1 MDLATPSLYRL
12 LVLVTLALSMLGCD
26 NAQYPPL
33 KIGTNVWPGYEPLY
47 LAREL
52 GYLDREQGQLVELL
66 SASEVIRA
74 YRNGALDVAALTLDE
89 LLLLREGGIA
99 AQVLLITDT
108 SYGADAIIARTAT
121 TVAALKGL
129 RIGVETNALGAYML
143 SRALGRGGLT
153 TSDVEIVSLEAN
165 QHEEAFLRGR
175 VDAVVTFEP
184 VRSRLL
190 ESGGVEVFNSR
201 TIPDEVIDLLVVRPE
216 IVENRPEQ
224 LAQLLDIW
232 FRSVDYLGA
241 QPAKAHSVMSTRLRL
256 TPEQVSQALAGI
268 RIPDR
273 QRNQVLMYKEPSML
287 LQQAKRMNEVMNT
300 RHLIS
305 GPVDLNDL
313 FVPQGIWE

>member
-1 MDLATPSLYRL
+1 MAIPSLYRML
-12 LVLVTLALSMLGCD
+12 LLVTLALSMLGCND
-26 NAQYPPL
+26 SPHPPL

-47 LAREL
+47 LSREL
-52 GYLDREQGQLVELL
+52 GYLDRKQGQLVELL

-108 SYGADAIIARTAT
+108 SYGADAIIAREAR
-121 TVAALKGL
+121 TVAELKGQ

-143 SRALGRGGLT
+143 SRALNRAGLT
-153 TSDVEIVSLEAN
+153 SSDVEIVSLEAN
-165 QHEEAFLRGR
+165 QHEEAFLRGS

-184 VRSRLL
+184 MRSRLL

-201 TIPDEVIDLLVVRPE
+201 RIPDEVIDLLVVRPE

-224 LAQLLDIW
+224 LAQLLDVW
-232 FRSVDYLGA
+232 FRSVDYLTT
-241 QPAKAHSVMSTRLRL
+241 QPAKAHALMSTRLRL
-256 TPEQVSQALAGI
+256 TPEQVSQALTDI

-273 QRNQVLMYKEPSML
+273 QRNQLMIYKEPSML
-287 LQQAKRMNEVMNT
+287 LQQAKRMYEVMNT

-305 GPVDLNDL
+305 RPVDLHDL
-313 FVPQGIWE
+313 VVPQGIWE